1 MFCYINHR
9 QVTAFTKVL
18 VTKLLSVSKAE
29 EITVEDSKHSKTINY
44 ICHVFAVV
52 AQKPV
57 KPRYRAAL
65 HFAVCQSIIKYTA
78 RGQGWH
84 YRLCKPDPCLH
95 RPQPL
100 SLTSGALRPLSLQHL
115 ISPLNLRLTRSF
127 SSKGLPLCL
136 QPSSTNGAWKGIE
149 ERWRVAVSV
158 VVRRSHQPR
167 GEKKSRVRSVRL
179 PEACGTKGHPGC
191 SNVVVQVY
199 VVGWECLFIPTGLL
213 TLSCGSDRLF

>member
-1 MFCYINHR
+1 MHQSQAGNL
-9 QVTAFTKVL
+9 AALTKVL
-18 VTKLLSVSKAE
+18 VTNPLE
-29 EITVEDSKHSKTINY
+29 EDITVEDSKHSKTINY

-52 AQKPV
+52 AKKKNPV
-57 KPRYRAAL
+57 KPSYRAAL
-65 HFAVCQSIIKYTA
+65 QFVVWQSFIKYTA
-78 RGQGWH
+78 KGQGWH
-84 YRLCKPDPCLH
+84 YSLCKHDPCLH

-158 VVRRSHQPR
+158 VVRRKHQPR
-167 GEKKSRVRSVRL
+167 REKNSRVGSERL
-179 PEACGTKGHPGC
+179 PEACGTRGA
-191 SNVVVQVY
+191 SWV
-199 VVGWECLFIPTGLL
+199 
-213 TLSCGSDRLF
+213 

>member
-1 MFCYINHR
+1 M
-9 QVTAFTKVL
+9 L
-18 VTKLLSVSKAE
+18 VTKPLNVIKE
-29 EITVEDSKHSKTINY
+29 EITVEDSKRSKTINY
-44 ICHVFAVV
+44 ICHIFAVV

-57 KPRYRAAL
+57 KLSYRAAL
-65 HFAVCQSIIKYTA
+65 QFALWQSFIKYTA
-78 RGQGWH
+78 KGQGW
-84 YRLCKPDPCLH
+84 YYGLCKPDPCLH

-158 VVRRSHQPR
+158 VVRRKNQPR
-167 GEKKSRVRSVRL
+167 GEKES
-179 PEACGTKGHPGC
+179 
-191 SNVVVQVY
+191 
-199 VVGWECLFIPTGLL
+199 
-213 TLSCGSDRLF
+213 